1 MEPASSRPGAGEDDL
16 PCGFCPSRRAPY
28 TCPRC
33 LLRFCSVPCYHGHG
47 SCARDFRDR
56 ELRLRLQGLRG
67 DAASRDRVRE
77 ALWRLREL
85 REPGDEQAQVGLG
98 PEEEEL
104 WEELTLEEQKAFRKL
119 LSSGAAASLVPLWT
133 PWWEAAAPPALVRE
147 VDPRNPG
154 ERGLV
159 EERDPQEP
167 LQGGL
172 VEEVDPQ
179 EHPEGRD
186 RDLMEKTDPQKP
198 LECDLIE
205 ERDPQKP
212 LEPKVRAFLEERD
225 PQKRREG
232 RDRDLIEK
240 TDLQNISGCDLIDE
254 RDPQKSL
261 EPKTCAFLEERD
273 PQKPLQGVLVE
284 EVDPQKHSEG
294 RDQDLIEKTDLQKPL
309 ECDLIEERDRQK
321 HTEGKDCD
329 LLEKMD
335 PQKPLEGTFMEE
347 TDPQEPFG
355 GGKRASVEET
365 GPQNPLEA
373 EGRAFIGERDPQKS
387 LQTEGDLT
395 EQMEP
400 QNPIQAPFLGEV
412 DPRDPLGAD
421 KRGPSEEADPQNP
434 LQREKHV
441 FIDKRD
447 PQKPLQGVL
456 IEEMDPQ
463 KPSEAE
469 DHVFVD
475 KMDPKKPLQCTF
487 VEERDPQKPLR
498 GAFIEKTGP
507 QNPSEAEDRV
517 FVDNMDPKKP
527 LRGSFVEERDPQK
540 TLVEARDPQDP
551 LEAGG
556 RDLVGERG
564 PQGALQGPRRPVC
577 GAEASRLLRSIPRAI
592 PPLCSFGVSASPAAG
607 LQLPGLLYGYAYC
620 LSLYN
625 GEVEDEEEETLLC
638 EFCETL
644 LDVCPSL
651 GPSPRPY
658 GSVSEA
664 LQDASRAIADRRYPE
679 CPLGRGGAMAAV
691 ARLLSQKAFLLAALS
706 HLGRLLRKGRKRMA
720 QADRSRAFR
729 AGKKCAFLLSWA
741 NENEGQ
747 LRLLAL
753 AAREEGRGQ
762 REAGQEVAALRRGL
776 ERKWRGKRP
785 PMEKEK
791 KALIEEL
798 D

>member
-1 MEPASSRPGAGEDDL
+1 EDDL

-154 ERGLV
+154 ERGL
-159 EERDPQEP
+159 
-167 LQGGL
+167 
-172 VEEVDPQ
+172 
-179 EHPEGRD
+179 
-186 RDLMEKTDPQKP
+186 
-198 LECDLIE
+198 
-205 ERDPQKP
+205 
-212 LEPKVRAFLEERD
+212 
-225 PQKRREG
+225 
-232 RDRDLIEK
+232 
-240 TDLQNISGCDLIDE
+240 GCDLIDE

-261 EPKTCAFLEERD
+261 EPKTCAFLE
-273 PQKPLQGVLVE
+273 
-284 EVDPQKHSEG
+284 
-294 RDQDLIEKTDLQKPL
+294 
-309 ECDLIEERDRQK
+309 
-321 HTEGKDCD
+321 
-329 LLEKMD
+329 
-335 PQKPLEGTFMEE
+335 
-347 TDPQEPFG
+347 
-355 GGKRASVEET
+355 
-365 GPQNPLEA
+365 
-373 EGRAFIGERDPQKS
+373 
-387 LQTEGDLT
+387 
-395 EQMEP
+395 
-400 QNPIQAPFLGEV
+400 
-412 DPRDPLGAD
+412 
-421 KRGPSEEADPQNP
+421 
-434 LQREKHV
+434 
-441 FIDKRD
+441 
-447 PQKPLQGVL
+447 
-456 IEEMDPQ
+456 
-463 KPSEAE
+463 
-469 DHVFVD
+469 
-475 KMDPKKPLQCTF
+475 
-487 VEERDPQKPLR
+487 
-498 GAFIEKTGP
+498 
-507 QNPSEAEDRV
+507 
-517 FVDNMDPKKP
+517 
-527 LRGSFVEERDPQK
+527 
-540 TLVEARDPQDP
+540 
-551 LEAGG
+551 
-556 RDLVGERG
+556 
-564 PQGALQGPRRPVC
+564 GPRRPVC

-592 PPLCSFGVSASPAAG
+592 PPLCSFGVSASPAAAG